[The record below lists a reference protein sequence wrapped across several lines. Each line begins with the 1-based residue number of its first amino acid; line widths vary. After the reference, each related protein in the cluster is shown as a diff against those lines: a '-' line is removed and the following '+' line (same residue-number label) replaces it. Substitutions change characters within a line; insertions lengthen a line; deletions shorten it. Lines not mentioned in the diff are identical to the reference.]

1 MNGQV
6 KWTAKLPAIIL
17 GVASLLGAG
26 VATRNGRVIAGV
38 VLILLAAAFVIYSF
52 TLKSWCELNQNAWQ
66 NTWGDLSFNGSLGEC
81 IRQRSVFSF

>member
-1 MNGQV
+1 MNAQV

-38 VLILLAAAFVIYSF
+38 VLLLLGAAFVIYSF
-52 TLKSWCELNQNAWQ
+52 SIKEWCTLNQNAWQ
-66 NTWGDLSFNGSLGEC
+66 NTWGDLSFNGTLGEC
-81 IRQRSVFSF
+81 IRSKSWFSF

>member
-1 MNGQV
+1 MNAQV

-38 VLILLAAAFVIYSF
+38 VLILLGAAFVIYSF

-66 NTWGDLSFNGSLGEC
+66 NTWGDLSFNGTLGEC
-81 IRQRSVFSF
+81 IRSKSWFSF

>member
-1 MNGQV
+1 MNAQV
-6 KWTAKLPAIIL
+6 RWTAKLPAIIL

-38 VLILLAAAFVIYSF
+38 VLILLGAAFVIYSF

-66 NTWGDLSFNGSLGEC
+66 NNWGDLSFNGTLGEC
-81 IRQRSVFSF
+81 IRSKSWFSF

>member
-6 KWTAKLPAIIL
+6 RWTAKLPAIIL

-26 VATRNGRVIAGV
+26 VATRKGRVIAGV
-38 VLILLAAAFVIYSF
+38 VLLLLAGAFVIYSF
-52 TLKSWCELNQNAWQ
+52 TIKEWCALHTNAWQ
-66 NTWGDLSFNGSLGEC
+66 NNWGELSFNGSLGEC

>member
-6 KWTAKLPAIIL
+6 RWTAKLPAIIL

-52 TLKSWCELNQNAWQ
+52 TIKEWCELHNYAWK
-66 NTWGDLSFNGSLGEC
+66 NTWGDLSFNGTLGEC
-81 IRQRSVFSF
+81 IRSKSWFSF

>member
-1 MNGQV
+1 MNAQV

-38 VLILLAAAFVIYSF
+38 VLILLGAAFVIYSF

-66 NTWGDLSFNGSLGEC
+66 NTWGELSFNGTLGEC
-81 IRQRSVFSF
+81 IRQRPILSF